1 MLRITTRATLALA
14 ALLTLGACNR
24 EDTGEAEAPL
34 ADSAA
39 PTTVPVEELA
49 TWQVR
54 LDAADADVGG
64 FQMTEESGGGWSVK
78 TAPNGAAITW
88 RGRDLVEGGSLR
100 ASTTI
105 EERGAPAD
113 HREGY
118 GLFIG
123 GRNLQQPD
131 QHYTYFLV
139 RGSGDYLIKRREGD
153 ATPTPV
159 DWTASPAIQKVGTE
173 GAASQN
179 TLEVRVDPEVT
190 RFYVNG
196 TEVKSLPTE
205 QVQPYGIAGLRV
217 NHALDVLVKSF
228 EVGDGQGTTAP
239 QPAPVA
245 PATPAPADSKA
256 PPTPR

>member
-14 ALLTLGACNR
+14 AIFAVGACSR
-24 EDTGEAEAPL
+24 EDTDEAEAPL

-39 PTTVPVEELA
+39 PATVAVEDLDS
-49 TWQVR
+49 WQVR

-64 FQMTEESGGGWSVK
+64 FQMTEEQGGGWSVK
-78 TAPNGAAITW
+78 TAPNGAAVTW
-88 RGRDLVEGGSLR
+88 RGQDMVEGGTFR

-118 GLFIG
+118 GLFVG

-131 QHYTYFLV
+131 QQYTYFLV
-139 RGSGDYLIKRREGD
+139 RGSGDYLIKRRDGD
-153 ATPTPV
+153 ATPTLT
-159 DWTASPAIQKVGTE
+159 DWTASPAIQKVATAG
-173 GAASQN
+173 GAAQN
-179 TLEVRVDPEVT
+179 TLEVRVEPEVT

-196 TEVKSLPTE
+196 TEVTSLPTE
-205 QVQPYGIAGLRV
+205 QVQPYGVAGLRV

-228 EVGDGQGTTAP
+228 EVGEGATA
-239 QPAPVA
+239 AE
-245 PATPAPADSKA
+245 PATPAPAAPADTKA
-256 PPTPR
+256 APTPR